1 MPGLTG
7 EQIALFHEQGYLPL
21 PNLLSPTDLQ
31 PLIAELEAVVDR
43 KAREAHAEGRL
54 RNLHEGAPF
63 DRRLAKIA
71 QEIDDPTDLWR
82 AVHGKHHK
90 TAGMFAVLTHP
101 ALLDVVESLIG
112 PEILAHPQYNLRAK
126 LPHQEATVVP
136 WHQDL
141 GYLRPDAD
149 ETLIVNFWLPLV
161 DAPME
166 TGALQV
172 IPRSHRWGRIPHEMI
187 GSYLGIPESAL
198 PSHEIVDGPTP
209 LGGALLLQEKTV
221 HRSIPNTSDRV
232 RWSLDLRYSD
242 PARPTGRAE
251 VPGFL
256 ARSRAHPEAV
266 ARSHRDWLALF
277 ETA

>member
-1 MPGLTG
+1 MPGLTDA
-7 EQIALFHEQGYLPL
+7 QIKEFHERGFLPL
-21 PNLLSPTDLQ
+21 PKLLSPADLQ
-31 PLIAELEAVVDR
+31 PLIAELEAVIDR
-43 KAREAHAEGRL
+43 KARQAQAEGRL
-54 RNLHEGAPF
+54 LRLHEEEPF

-82 AVHGKHHK
+82 AVHTKQHK
-90 TAGMFAVLTHP
+90 TAGMFAIITHP
-101 ALLDVVESLIG
+101 ALLDIVESLIG

-126 LPHQEATVVP
+126 LPHHQATVVP

-172 IPRSHRWGRIPHEMI
+172 MPGSHRWGRLPHEMI
-187 GSYLGIPESAL
+187 NGYLGILETAL
-198 PSHEIVDGPTP
+198 PPHEVVDCPTP

-221 HRSIPNTSDRV
+221 HRSIPNVSDRV

-242 PARPTGRAE
+242 PARPTGREE

-256 ARSRAHPEAV
+256 ARSRARPEAV
-266 ARSHRDWLALF
+266 AKSHWDWLALF
-277 ETA
+277 GTE